1 MAFPQIRGSALSS
14 PQPLTSLRIRVSALS
29 SPQPLTLAPQLATCP
44 LSIAEQLCPKAP
56 PAPRSEEALRQGR
69 GGQPALMGFS
79 AGLAASPPAQVHQ
92 KVKRF
97 SFHPNSP
104 IPYPHSLD
112 RTAHPEAP
120 HRTTGI
126 LLLPASRLLWLRA
139 QRSIGPP
146 VPGWGVSQVTS

>member
-1 MAFPQIRGSALSS
+1 MAFPQIRG
-14 PQPLTSLRIRVSALS
+14 SALS

-120 HRTTGI
+120 HGTTGI